1 MAAGPGMQDLIA
13 EFVVEAGENLEQ
25 IDSDLLRLEGHP
37 AGAPILNG
45 VFRLLH
51 TIKGASGFLGLTRLQ
66 TVSHAGETLL
76 ERFRLSGGPVPPDA
90 FEGVLA
96 AIDRI
101 RALLVAIGETGGEPA
116 GDDADLILRLERLG
130 AGDIAPVAAPVPAPE
145 ASPPGEDR
153 PSPPATSVR
162 VDLQL
167 LESMMRLTSELV
179 LSRNQLLRLHGLDRD
194 DVYLRPLQ
202 QLSTITSELQDTVMQ
217 TRMRP
222 IGAIWKSLPR
232 LVRDLSREL
241 GKDAVLRLSGED
253 TEVDRQLLEAV
264 RDPIQHIV
272 RNALDHGL
280 EAPEERGRAGKP
292 RAGEIRIQ
300 ATQEGNW
307 IIIRIADDGRGLD
320 PDRIRA
326 RAVAR
331 GLASQGEAAR
341 MSEATVFDLIFAPGF
356 STAETVT
363 TVSGRGVGMDVV
375 RANVERVGGQ
385 VEIQSLPG
393 RGCCFIL
400 RIPLTLAIMPAL
412 LVRAGGQRFAVAQS
426 AVAELIRLE
435 GPHDRRIERV
445 GSLTLLQV
453 RESLIPLNSLS
464 ALLGLETADPERFAM
479 ILEQG
484 DRRFAVAVDEIVD
497 TEEIVVK
504 PVSGKLRDLPEYSG
518 ATLLGDGSV
527 TLILEPGRLAG
538 AAGDAIGR
546 RRLPVS
552 PAAGDAPREPVLF
565 LDVGLGAPAVASMAG
580 VRRLERVPVAQIQ
593 LGAAG
598 PLMNYRGRAT
608 PIAPVSGVR
617 LQTEGVQCLVM
628 LGEDD
633 ACVGVAVDGVVDL
646 DEVRLEVTAADRAPG
661 RLGTAMIRDT
671 PHVVLDL
678 DHYLALGLARLTGA
692 AAGDPA
698 GVAA

>member
-1 MAAGPGMQDLIA
+1 MQDLIA
-13 EFVVEAGENLEQ
+13 EFVVEAGETLEQ

-76 ERFRLSGGPVPPDA
+76 ELFRQTGGPVPPDA

-101 RALLVAIGETGGEPA
+101 RALLAAIGETGAEPA
-116 GDDADLILRLERLG
+116 GDDADLIQRLERLG
-130 AGDIAPVAAPVPAPE
+130 AGDAGPMPGPGPASVSTPE
-145 ASPPGEDR
+145 TPLSNEDR
-153 PSPPATSVR
+153 RPPPAASVR

-167 LESMMRLTSELV
+167 LETMMRLTSELV
-179 LSRNQLLRLHGLDRD
+179 LSRNQLVRLHGLDRD
-194 DVYLRPLQ
+194 DVYSLPLQ
-202 QLSTITSELQDTVMQ
+202 RLSAITSELQDTVMQ

-222 IGAIWKSLPR
+222 IGAIWKTLPR

-241 GKDAVLRLSGED
+241 GKEVALRLAGED

-272 RNALDHGL
+272 RNAVDHGL
-280 EAPEERGRAGKP
+280 EPPEDRVRAGKP
-292 RAGEIRIQ
+292 RTGEIRAQ

-307 IIIRIADDGRGLD
+307 IVIRIVDDGRGLD
-320 PDRIRA
+320 ADRIRA

-331 GLASQGEAAR
+331 GLLTEAEAAQL
-341 MSEATVFDLIFAPGF
+341 SEAAIHDLIFAPGF
-356 STAETVT
+356 STAEAVT

-375 RANVERVGGQ
+375 RANVARIGGQ
-385 VEIQSLPG
+385 VEIQSVPG
-393 RGCCFIL
+393 RGCGFVL

-426 AVAELIRLE
+426 AVTELIRLE
-435 GPHDRRIERV
+435 GPGDRRIERV
-445 GSLTLLQV
+445 GAMTLLQV
-453 RESLIPLNSLS
+453 REALMPLNSLS
-464 ALLGLETADPERFAM
+464 ALLGLEAADPGRFAM
-479 ILEQG
+479 ILEHG
-484 DRRFAVAVDEIVD
+484 ERRFAVAVDEIID

-504 PVSGKLRDLPEYSG
+504 PVSAKLRDLPEYSG
-518 ATLLGDGSV
+518 ATLLGDGTV

-538 AAGDAIGR
+538 AAGDAMGR
-546 RRLPVS
+546 RQAPPV
-552 PAAGDAPREPVLF
+552 AAADERARREPVLF
-565 LDVGLGAPAVASMAG
+565 LEVGGGATAVASMVG
-580 VRRLERVPVAQIQ
+580 VRRLERAPVGQI
-593 LGAAG
+593 LSGAAG
-598 PLMNYRGRAT
+598 PLMTYRGRAT
-608 PIAPVSGVR
+608 PIVPVCGVR

-628 LGEDD
+628 VGDD
-633 ACVGVAVDGVVDL
+633 EACVGVAVDSVVDL
-646 DEVRLEVTAADRAPG
+646 DEVRLEVTAADRGPG

-671 PHVVLDL
+671 PHPVLDL
-678 DHYLALGLARLTGA
+678 RHYHALGLARLTGA
-692 AAGDPA
+692 AADGAA
-698 GVAA
+698 GAAA